1 MKTQILLILM
11 ATGFLCLFSAEALAD
26 RTLERSEI
34 LQIFEQLT
42 SQPRNTWIPAGT
54 IQASHEE
61 YKAPKTTD
69 PNAIKAA
76 IRAKIQEHQG
86 NLNKAKLDESLR
98 KMDFDVIP
106 FNVRHEM
113 ANEYTMKSS
122 VVVKFD
128 GERFYWE
135 INVNSRT
142 DSVSPDKDVAENFMT
157 RRFDR
162 DWNQKRIFAWD
173 GEKYTTYFLPGNH
186 AIVDST
192 GTTPHVV
199 NGPLTA
205 GIVPWGYG
213 YYTYENLA
221 AADSSAVGKNVEGET
236 QIHLTLNMP
245 GGLVT
250 TFVLAPSKD
259 YALVS
264 YLATGRGKSVTFR
277 KYSDYR
283 LVAGRWVP
291 TTILLERYDSETNRL
306 LARDLW
312 TITNIDASIPGV
324 ENFRANYEL
333 DAQVEFSSPVTE
345 KPAMYRYS
353 GAIDTDALLAE
364 RLVYASSQG
373 THTQNCATTALKYT
387 LSKLGKDVSQ
397 AKLAQLVSGSTGST
411 NLAAMKQFVEALGL
425 YCRAVKTDIQTMQNF
440 KDCQTILHIPGKS
453 HFVVLEAID
462 DKYVWTID
470 LANDKF
476 YYSTDKNFFGM
487 DWTGGTAL
495 LVSNRPI
502 SHEGNFVELTDDKL
516 VNIVGGTSYSCSNM
530 LQEYDVIFCLEPSPG
545 ECGGTYRE
553 YYERW
558 GCKVDVNGSSCSGS
572 KMIRYAEIPC
582 IEDPY
587 NPEACNV
594 TGEWTCYYMKACA

>member
-1 MKTQILLILM
+1 MKTRIVLLVMGL
-11 ATGFLCLFSAEALAD
+11 LCLFSVEAAAD
-26 RTLERSEI
+26 RTLERGEI
-34 LQIFEQLT
+34 LQIFERLT
-42 SQPRNTWIPAGT
+42 SQPKKTWIPAGT

-69 PNAIKAA
+69 PNKIEAA
-76 IRAKIQEHQG
+76 IQAKIQEHQS
-86 NLNKAKLDESLR
+86 NLNKPKLAESLR
-98 KMDFDVIP
+98 KMDFDAIP
-106 FNVRHEM
+106 FNVRYDL

-142 DSVSPDKDVAENFMT
+142 DSVTQDKDVAENFMA

-186 AIVDST
+186 ASVDST

-221 AADSSAVGKNVEGET
+221 SLDSSAVEKDVEGET

-277 KYSDYR
+277 RYSDYR
-283 LVAGRWVP
+283 LVAGIWVP

-312 TITNIDASIPGV
+312 NITNIDASTPGV
-324 ENFRANYEL
+324 ENFRVNYEL

-353 GAIDTDALLAE
+353 GAVDTDSLLAE

-373 THTQNCATTALKYT
+373 THTQNCATVALKYA

-397 AKLAQLVSGSTGST
+397 AELAQLVSGSTGST
-411 NLAAMKQFVEALGL
+411 NMATMKQFVEALGL
-425 YCRAVKTDIQTMQNF
+425 YCRAVKTDIQTMQNL
-440 KDCQTILHIPGKS
+440 KDCQAILHIPGKS

-476 YYSTDKNFFGM
+476 YYRTDKDFFGM
-487 DWTGGTAL
+487 DWTEGVAL

-502 SHEGNFVELTDDKL
+502 SQDANLVELTGDDL
-516 VNIVGGTSYSCSNM
+516 ANIVGGAGYSCTNL
-530 LQEYDVIFCLEPSPG
+530 LQEYNVIFCSEPIPG
-545 ECGGTYRE
+545 ECVGTYQE

-558 GCKVDVNGSSCSGS
+558 GCKTAPSGSCSS
-572 KMIRYAEIPC
+572 SRMIRYKESPC

-587 NPEACNV
+587 DPYSCTG
-594 TGEWTCYYMKACA
+594 TGEWTSYYMRACA